1 MSACSPEWNER
12 VSAWLDGEVERMER
26 VRVEAHL
33 AGCPG
38 CAAAAAA
45 FGRLR
50 AALRRGAGPARAARQ
65 VLPARRAPR
74 PAVRAAALAAGLALA
89 AGGIAGGA
97 WLAGR
102 GRAGLDRGLASDAE
116 RTHLRSFS
124 RASPCEFESRDAGAV
139 ASWLE
144 GALGFTVPVPELPGA
159 TLLGARRCALGG
171 QPAAHLLY
179 RVGERALTVLVPGAG
194 SPASAAVERVARGGA
209 SCTAGPLGERVC
221 ALPLARPALAVSE
234 LDPPALLALFD
245 APRG

>member
-45 FGRLR
+45 FGRLG
-50 AALRRGAGPARAARQ
+50 AALRRGAGLARAQ
-65 VLPARRAPR
+65 HGLPARRRVR
-74 PAVRAAALAAGLALA
+74 PALRAAALAAGLALV
-89 AGGIAGGA
+89 AGGVAGGA

-102 GRAGLDRGLASDAE
+102 GGVGLDRGLASDAE

-144 GALGFTVPVPELPGA
+144 GALGFSVPVPDLPGA

-194 SPASAAVERVARGGA
+194 SPASAAVERVSRGGA
-209 SCTAGPLGERVC
+209 SCTAGPLGERIC
-221 ALPLARPALAVSE
+221 AVPLGRPALAVSE